1 MTLYV
6 EQLGRVEKEQQWP
19 EYRALWYTPQQND
32 QQRQT
37 PGVRH
42 MHAENVQPAENLSR
56 QTDDP
61 RKSRIDKSRLEFR

>member
-1 MTLYV
+1 VWHYDV

-32 QQRQT
+32 QRRQT
-37 PGVRH
+37 PG
-42 MHAENVQPAENLSR
+42 EWPNPAENLSR

-61 RKSRIDKSRLEFR
+61 LQTHQ